1 MREQI
6 FLNVFEE
13 LHTGIGIEGI
23 WAFLDN
29 NIVIAF
35 VIAETFN

>member
-1 MREQI
+1 MRGQI
-6 FLNVFEE
+6 FL
-13 LHTGIGIEGI
+13 TGIGIEGI